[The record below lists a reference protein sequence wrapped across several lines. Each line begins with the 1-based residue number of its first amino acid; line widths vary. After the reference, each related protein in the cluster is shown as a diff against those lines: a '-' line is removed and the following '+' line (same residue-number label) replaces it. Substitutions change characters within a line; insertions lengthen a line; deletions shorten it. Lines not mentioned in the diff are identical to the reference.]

1 MIPPAAAVLLWG
13 VLQPGHSG
21 CALGQTTV
29 SIPKAQEQKGRTH
42 TNTERVPGAP
52 GTGSREEA
60 AKRED
65 VEWGVGPGGGSTHSR
80 GGRSLERRLLQSMP
94 AQGLCALTPAHQ
106 ACRPAAPLPM
116 TSVHLPPGS
125 QGCGLSRSSSRHL
138 PSIVFADL
146 LQLGVHVLA
155 SLPYNC
161 SGEMAAVPFRF
172 GSSLGANVGKGGKL
186 GAAAPSLQ
194 PGCALR
200 APSPVAP
207 VPGAWEGPASVAS
220 AAPGWSC
227 SGLGL
232 RDGWWVF
239 HLGRPGR
246 APASPRAPSRGSEQ
260 RGGREPEPPLSPV
273 PSEQGLDTAVSF
285 LMQEL
290 KGTCSGLA
298 PAHKQD
304 MGPQW
309 SG

>member
-1 MIPPAAAVLLWG
+1 MRRHFGFLQGHTGSHMIPPAAAVLLWG

-21 CALGQTTV
+21 SALGQTTV

-60 AKRED
+60 AKRD
-65 VEWGVGPGGGSTHSR
+65 VKWGVGPGGGSTHSR

-94 AQGLCALTPAHQ
+94 AQGLSALTPAHQ
-106 ACRPAAPLPM
+106 ACRPADPLPM

-125 QGCGLSRSSSRHL
+125 QGRGLSRSSSRHL

-146 LQLGVHVLA
+146 LQLGVRVLA
-155 SLPYNC
+155 SLPYSC

-200 APSPVAP
+200 APT
-207 VPGAWEGPASVAS
+207 GATGEG
-220 AAPGWSC
+220 SC
-227 SGLGL
+227 SRGVGGTGFGGL
-232 RDGWWVF
+232 RSPGMELLWAGLEGWVVGF
-239 HLGRPGR
+239 PLGTAWPG
-246 APASPRAPSRGSEQ
+246 PCFS
-260 RGGREPEPPLSPV
+260 
-273 PSEQGLDTAVSF
+273 QGAL
-285 LMQEL
+285 
-290 KGTCSGLA
+290 
-298 PAHKQD
+298 
-304 MGPQW
+304 
-309 SG
+309 